1 VPWVIH
7 GEAIRPGPLSPS
19 APIRDRVM
27 WHLVTHSRRP
37 AAAGESIDLD
47 GLVLLDTVAQR
58 PLDLGAERG
67 PTLLVLIR
75 HRY

>member
-1 VPWVIH
+1 
-7 GEAIRPGPLSPS
+7 
-19 APIRDRVM
+19 M